1 MKNVTGIC
9 TRRTHRHV
17 GWNQKSQHVASEKKI
32 DDRTAV
38 RTGDGL
44 VYVAV
49 ASVDFRMLF
58 HNSVHR
64 RCGFSGNANRD
75 QTIMTRS

>member
-1 MKNVTGIC
+1 MSPVIAPVEPTGMSAGI
-9 TRRTHRHV
+9 
-17 GWNQKSQHVASEKKI
+17 KSQHVATQKKI

-38 RTGDGL
+38 RTGDGC
-44 VYVAV
+44 VYVPIV
-49 ASVDFRMLF
+49 SLDFRMLF

-75 QTIMTRS
+75 QTIMTRSL